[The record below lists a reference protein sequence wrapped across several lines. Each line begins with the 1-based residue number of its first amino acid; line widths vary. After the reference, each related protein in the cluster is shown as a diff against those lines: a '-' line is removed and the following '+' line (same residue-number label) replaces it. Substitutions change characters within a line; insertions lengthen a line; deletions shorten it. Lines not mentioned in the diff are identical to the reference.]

1 MHKRFIKLTAAVC
14 AALMLAGCGGNK
26 KPSNS
31 PTPKPS
37 SSSTAPQ
44 TTETSVDTTPS
55 PTDSLITFTYDD
67 KIDFTSILPPL
78 TTHAVQFE
86 GEDKA
91 LFLTSTLTLDT
102 ATIADTLRLTQFGKD
117 LIYKETL
124 HEFGDG
130 TNPMRLE
137 STKFEK
143 QIGNITIDGFKSDAL
158 HDYDST
164 CQITASYRPNRVTG
178 IEDVY
183 VKMDITDIPNADAMQ
198 KQAEEFLTPIF
209 GTQLAHALVYAPPT
223 PDSEWG
229 FDDENYYSITI
240 DGKDENGEIN
250 SYRFVR
256 SSHIEEDEKYL
267 TYRVSIGT
275 SARNRSL
282 YLTEDY
288 QSLATDI
295 PAEIVG
301 LFEGRLGEEFS
312 IVQSRNSFDK
322 ILRTGENEKY
332 LASFLYMYTYD
343 KKDLFSGG
351 TKYRISFDFRKT
363 ADELHPLTATCFGGD
378 FEIIY
383 DANGK
388 MTECEYTVS
397 GVTDQ
402 TGVRMLDDASQM
414 EAYERCLP
422 QLKEQIRMAF
432 GDGVIIDELTLAE
445 CEQERDVNDRIV
457 GLTYG
462 MPASLNEFGKTHR
475 GTIKI
480 WFSLNG
486 VTDMAYGAW
495 SFSHKW
501 QDSIPD

>member
-1 MHKRFIKLTAAVC
+1 MQKLTKITATVLAT
-14 AALMLAGCGGNK
+14 LMLVGCTGNK
-26 KPSNS
+26 
-31 PTPKPS
+31 PTP
-37 SSSTAPQ
+37 
-44 TTETSVDTTPS
+44 TPS
-55 PTDSLITFTYDD
+55 PTSIPTAPPTAAPAVTSTPTPALNFTYDD
-67 KIDFTSILPPL
+67 TVDFATILPEL
-78 TTHAVQFE
+78 ATHAVQFE

-91 LFLTSTLTLDT
+91 LFLTSTLTLDPT
-102 ATIADTLRLTQFGKD
+102 TIVDTLRLTQFGKD
-117 LIYKETL
+117 LIYKQTL

-130 TNPMRLE
+130 INPMRLE
-137 STKFEK
+137 STQFEK
-143 QIGNITIDGFKSDAL
+143 QIGSITIDGFKPNAL

-164 CQITASYRPNRVTG
+164 CQITASYRPNKVTG
-178 IEDVY
+178 VEDIY
-183 VKMDITDIPNADAMQ
+183 VKMDMTDIPNADAMQ
-198 KQAEEFLTPIF
+198 KQAEEFLIPIF

-229 FDDENYYSITI
+229 FNDENYYSITI

-267 TYRVSIGT
+267 TYRVAVGT
-275 SARNRSL
+275 SARNRNL

-332 LASFLYMYTYD
+332 LASFLYRYTYD
-343 KKDLFSGG
+343 KKYLFSGG

-378 FEIIY
+378 FEITY

-432 GDGVIIDELTLAE
+432 DDGVILDELTLAE

-462 MPASLNEFGKTHR
+462 MPASLNEFGKTHS

-495 SFSHKW
+495 SFSHRW